1 MDMKHNNLVLI
12 EARTYLRAV
21 YLLLASAV
29 GMFYL
34 IFVAAG
40 LSLGLGWTMLWVGL
54 PILLMGVAG
63 WWGLGALE
71 RKLALWLRHAD
82 ISPVSD
88 EARPAQRAWAWTSE
102 QNEFQPF

>member
-1 MDMKHNNLVLI
+1 MNTKHKNLFV
-12 EARTYLRAV
+12 EARAYLRTV
-21 YLLLASAV
+21 YLLLASAM
-29 GMFYL
+29 GLFYL
-34 IFVAAG
+34 IFVVAG
-40 LSLGLGWTMLWVGL
+40 LAQGFGPTIFWVGL

-71 RKLALWLRHAD
+71 RKLAVWLRHAD
-82 ISPVSD
+82 IPPVSR